1 MVRPQ
6 FLLLLM
12 DAFLALCALL
22 LAHLLRRGAIDL
34 ARILSEDGLLRI
46 LCYIAVLATT
56 SYFLDLFNYQHF
68 NNRKSVVIKVVISA
82 LAALVILSA
91 LFYILPGPGFWR
103 GILLLSLLLFALLQI
118 GLRLLI
124 ATFAATAVF
133 AQRIIIL
140 GTGELARRVAEVIPD
155 DHNHHSYLGFL
166 DGADTEVAVDP
177 ERILGR
183 VEDIKQVFAEHRPH
197 LLIIALSER
206 RGHLPLK
213 EIMHSKLRGVE
224 VLEADTYYE
233 QAAKCLMVEEMQP
246 SAFIYTHRFRMTP
259 FMRSY
264 KRFFDIVMSGI
275 GLVIAAPLF
284 PLIALAIK
292 LDSKGPVFYRQ
303 LRVGEGEV
311 EFSVYKFRTMCHD
324 AEQDGA
330 AVWAKQNDPRVT
342 RVGRFLRKSRLDEIP
357 QLFNVLKGDMSF
369 IGPRPERRAFV
380 ERLKDAIPF
389 YSTRHFVK
397 PGITGWAQVCYPYGA
412 SDEDALEKLRYDL
425 YYIKNYSILLDFR
438 IILDTIRVVTS
449 GFGGR

>member
-6 FLLLLM
+6 FLLLLS
-12 DAFLALCALL
+12 DVGLALCALL
-22 LAHLLRRGAIDL
+22 LAHVLRPATADL
-34 ARILSEDGLLRI
+34 AMILTDGGLFRV
-46 LCYIAVLATT
+46 LCYLAVLATT

-68 NNRKSVVIKVVISA
+68 NEKKSVAFKVFVSSSA
-82 LAALVILSA
+82 SLVILSF
-91 LFYILPGPGFWR
+91 LFYVLTGPGFWR
-103 GILLLSLLLFALLQI
+103 DILLLSILLFALLQI

-133 AQRIIIL
+133 ANRILIL
-140 GTGELARRVAEVIPD
+140 GTGELARKVAGIVPD
-155 DHNHHSYLGFL
+155 DHNPHSYLGFVA
-166 DGADTEVAVDP
+166 GADSDVLVDP
-177 ERILGR
+177 ESILGR
-183 VEDIKQVFAEHRPH
+183 VEDIEQIFSDHSPH

-233 QAAKCLMVEEMQP
+233 QVVKCLMVEEMQP
-246 SAFIYTHRFRMTP
+246 SSFIYTHRFRMTR

-275 GLVIAAPLF
+275 GLVIVAPLF
-284 PLIALAIK
+284 PLIALAIR
-292 LDSKGPVFYRQ
+292 LESKGPVFYRQ

-311 EFSVYKFRTMCHD
+311 EFFVNKFRTMCHD
-324 AEQDGA
+324 AEQDGT
-330 AVWAKQNDPRVT
+330 AVWAKKNDPRVT

-389 YSTRHFVK
+389 YSTRH
-397 PGITGWAQVCYPYGA
+397 
-412 SDEDALEKLRYDL
+412 
-425 YYIKNYSILLDFR
+425 
-438 IILDTIRVVTS
+438 
-449 GFGGR
+449 